1 MISLYFYVLFPI
13 AVSVILYMFYNKMA
27 RMFAFILQVFF
38 VLISFANLVYVRNN
52 GPVTQIPG
60 GYSPISGIVLKADN
74 VSSTMVFLCAILF
87 ALFHLYNYTNTYSS
101 RLFVMLFFIMQGL
114 VNGVFL
120 SDDIFNIYVMVEA
133 STIVISILIMFKKD
147 SRSMYDGM
155 IYLLAN
161 IVAMTFFLF
170 GAGLLYKNFGVLN
183 ITLIK
188 QNIGNINDIS
198 TLFLP
203 YAFLMTA
210 AGLKS
215 AILPLFSWL
224 PKAHGTPGAPPVVSA
239 LLSGLYVKTGL
250 FIFIRFQDMFSPVI
264 DLKSY
269 FVIAGILTGFAG
281 SFLAICQT
289 DIKLILAYS
298 TISQLGLI
306 LTGLNSQSPISY
318 WGSIFHVINHSFFKS
333 SLFLSAGVIIE
344 KYGSR
349 DIRKIKGVS
358 KSMPHVTAASVMAVL
373 GVSGAPLFN
382 GSISKYLIHKGFAGA
397 IAEYGILIINFA
409 TVLYCIKLL
418 SIFFDID
425 KVILKGISIKAVF
438 TKFKRCVVVQS
449 ARYPNNKYYK
459 GDSLKIEDKNTDKY
473 KSAAVML
480 MSAGCFFGGL
490 MGFYIVDLLF
500 NLKVYVDVWWYFS
513 KVAVYLATL
522 LMGLLVYLK
531 YIRSSGLINKVR
543 QFDVGFNGI
552 CLSIVVFFAIT
563 LLAAVIKYS

>member
-13 AVSVILYMFYNKMA
+13 AVSVILYIFYNKTA
-27 RMFAFILQVFF
+27 RILAFVLQAFF
-38 VLISFANLVYVRNN
+38 VLVSFANLVYVRNN
-52 GPVTQIPG
+52 GQIIEIPG
-60 GYSPISGIVLKADN
+60 GYSRISGIVLKSDS
-74 VSSTMVFLCAILF
+74 VSATMVFLCSLLF
-87 ALFHLYNYTNTYSS
+87 AVFHLYNFTSTYSS

-170 GAGLLYKNFGVLN
+170 GAGLLYKSFGVLN
-183 ITLIK
+183 ITYIK
-188 QNIGNINDIS
+188 QNIANLDDTK
-198 TLFLP
+198 TLLMP

-250 FIFIRFQDMFSPVI
+250 FIFIRLQEMFSPVI
-264 DLKSY
+264 DLKS
-269 FVIAGILTGFAG
+269 FFIAAGILTGLAG

-333 SLFLSAGVIIE
+333 SLFLSTGIIIE
-344 KYGSR
+344 KYGTR
-349 DIRKIKGVS
+349 DMRKIRGVS
-358 KSMPHVTAASVMAVL
+358 RTMPDIAFASIMAML

-409 TVLYCIKLL
+409 TVLYCIRLL

-425 KVILKGISIKAVF
+425 NISFAGNSDCKHENQEHITQ
-438 TKFKRCVVVQS
+438 TKQCFQQ
-449 ARYPNNKYYK
+449 
-459 GDSLKIEDKNTDKY
+459 IDKY
-473 KSAAVML
+473 KSTAVML
-480 MSAGCFFGGL
+480 MAAVCFFGGL
-490 MGFYIVDLLF
+490 TGFYIVDLLF
-500 NLKVYVDVWWYFS
+500 NLKVYIDVWWYLS
-513 KVAVYLATL
+513 KVAVYFATL
-522 LMGLLVYLK
+522 LIGFFVYLK
-531 YIRSSGLINKVR
+531 FIRRSNFINRVR

-552 CLSIVVFFAIT
+552 CFSIVVFFVIT
-563 LLAAVIKYS
+563 LIAGLIKYN

>member
-13 AVSVILYMFYNKMA
+13 AVSVILYIFYNKTA
-27 RMFAFILQVFF
+27 RILAFVLQAFF
-38 VLISFANLVYVRNN
+38 VLVSFANLVYVRNN
-52 GPVTQIPG
+52 GQIIEIPG
-60 GYSPISGIVLKADN
+60 GYSRISGIVLKADS
-74 VSSTMVFLCAILF
+74 VSATMVFLCSLLF
-87 ALFHLYNYTNTYSS
+87 AVFHLYNFTSTYSS

-170 GAGLLYKNFGVLN
+170 GAGLFYKSFGVLN
-183 ITLIK
+183 ITYIK
-188 QNIGNINDIS
+188 QNIANLDDTK
-198 TLFLP
+198 TLLMP

-250 FIFIRFQDMFSPVI
+250 FIFIRLQEMFSPVI
-264 DLKSY
+264 DLKS
-269 FVIAGILTGFAG
+269 FFIAAGILTGLAG

-333 SLFLSAGVIIE
+333 SLFLSAGIIIE
-344 KYGSR
+344 KYGTR
-349 DIRKIKGVS
+349 DMRKIRGVS
-358 KSMPHVTAASVMAVL
+358 RTMPDIAFASIMAML

-409 TVLYCIKLL
+409 TVLYCIRLL

-425 KVILKGISIKAVF
+425 NISFAGNSDCKNENQEHITQ
-438 TKFKRCVVVQS
+438 TKQCFQQ
-449 ARYPNNKYYK
+449 
-459 GDSLKIEDKNTDKY
+459 IDKY
-473 KSAAVML
+473 KSTAVML
-480 MSAGCFFGGL
+480 MASVCFFGGL
-490 MGFYIVDLLF
+490 TGFYIVDLLF
-500 NLKVYVDVWWYFS
+500 NLKVYIDVWWYLS
-513 KVAVYLATL
+513 KVAVYFATL
-522 LMGLLVYLK
+522 LIGFFVYLK
-531 YIRSSGLINKVR
+531 FIRRSNFINRVR

-552 CLSIVVFFAIT
+552 CLSIVVFFVIT
-563 LLAAVIKYS
+563 LIAGLIKYN

>member
-13 AVSVILYMFYNKMA
+13 AVSVILYIFYNKTA
-27 RMFAFILQVFF
+27 RILAFVLQAFF
-38 VLISFANLVYVRNN
+38 VLVSFANLVYVRNN
-52 GPVTQIPG
+52 GQITEIPG
-60 GYSPISGIVLKADN
+60 GYSRISGIVLKADS
-74 VSSTMVFLCAILF
+74 VSATMVFLCSLLF
-87 ALFHLYNYTNTYSS
+87 AVFHLYNFTSTYSS

-170 GAGLLYKNFGVLN
+170 GAGLLYKSFGVLN
-183 ITLIK
+183 ITYIK
-188 QNIGNINDIS
+188 QNIANLDDTK
-198 TLFLP
+198 TLLMP

-250 FIFIRFQDMFSPVI
+250 FIFIRLQEMFSPVI
-264 DLKSY
+264 DLKS
-269 FVIAGILTGFAG
+269 FFIAAGILTGLAG

-333 SLFLSAGVIIE
+333 SLFLSAGIIIE
-344 KYGSR
+344 KYGTR
-349 DIRKIKGVS
+349 DMRKIRGVS
-358 KSMPHVTAASVMAVL
+358 RTMPDIAFASIMAML

-409 TVLYCIKLL
+409 TVLYCIRLL

-425 KVILKGISIKAVF
+425 NISFAGNSYCKHENQEHI
-438 TKFKRCVVVQS
+438 TQTKRCFQQ
-449 ARYPNNKYYK
+449 
-459 GDSLKIEDKNTDKY
+459 IDKY
-473 KSAAVML
+473 KSTAVML
-480 MSAGCFFGGL
+480 MATVCLFGGL
-490 MGFYIVDLLF
+490 TGFYIVDLLF
-500 NLKVYVDVWWYFS
+500 NLKVYIDVWWYLS
-513 KVAVYLATL
+513 KVAVYFATL
-522 LMGLLVYLK
+522 LIGFFVYLK
-531 YIRSSGLINKVR
+531 FIRRSNFINRVR

-552 CLSIVVFFAIT
+552 CLSIVVFFVIT
-563 LLAAVIKYS
+563 LIAGLIKYN

>member
-13 AVSVILYMFYNKMA
+13 AVSVILYIFYNKTA
-27 RMFAFILQVFF
+27 RILAFVLQAFF
-38 VLISFANLVYVRNN
+38 VLVSFANLVYVRNN
-52 GPVTQIPG
+52 GQIIEIPG
-60 GYSPISGIVLKADN
+60 GYSRISGIVLKSDS
-74 VSSTMVFLCAILF
+74 VSATMVFLCSLLF
-87 ALFHLYNYTNTYSS
+87 AVFHLYNFTSTYSS

-170 GAGLLYKNFGVLN
+170 GAGLLYKSFGVLN
-183 ITLIK
+183 ITYIK
-188 QNIGNINDIS
+188 QNIANLDDTK
-198 TLFLP
+198 TLLMP

-250 FIFIRFQDMFSPVI
+250 FIFIRLQEMFSPVI
-264 DLKSY
+264 DLKS
-269 FVIAGILTGFAG
+269 FFIAAGILTGLAG

-333 SLFLSAGVIIE
+333 SLFLSTGIIIE
-344 KYGSR
+344 KYGTR
-349 DIRKIKGVS
+349 DMRKIRGVS
-358 KSMPHVTAASVMAVL
+358 RTMPDIAFASIMAML

-409 TVLYCIKLL
+409 TVLYCIRLL

-425 KVILKGISIKAVF
+425 NISFAGNSDCKHENQEHITQ
-438 TKFKRCVVVQS
+438 TKQCFQQ
-449 ARYPNNKYYK
+449 
-459 GDSLKIEDKNTDKY
+459 IDKY
-473 KSAAVML
+473 KSTAVML
-480 MSAGCFFGGL
+480 MAAVCFLGGL
-490 MGFYIVDLLF
+490 TGFYIVDLLF
-500 NLKVYVDVWWYFS
+500 NLKVYIDVWWYLS
-513 KVAVYLATL
+513 KVAVYFATL
-522 LMGLLVYLK
+522 LIGFFVYLK
-531 YIRSSGLINKVR
+531 FIRRSNFINRVR

-552 CLSIVVFFAIT
+552 CFSIVVFFVIT
-563 LLAAVIKYS
+563 LIAGLIKYN